1 MFIHNSKTC
10 FINSPTRATAPRLP
24 CISPYCKI
32 CDIHEISQNS
42 QKEIKIEMPYE
53 RPKLTWHNL
62 SEDLLP
68 HLEYVKT
75 PPRIY

>member
-24 CISPYCKI
+24 CSSAHCKV
-32 CDIHEISQNS
+32 CDTREIPK
-42 QKEIKIEMPYE
+42 KELTIEMPYE